1 VEAYYYLPA
10 LISSGGVGVLI
21 WNLNT
26 SFLVEASS
34 SEPRDLFKH
43 MRDTT
48 RAAIIVMVPSITI
61 GVAFAPQILR
71 IFGETYALH
80 GTTLLRLLLLS
91 LPGVAVTAFYSAM
104 AWLDKRVWWLAGR
117 ELVAAAVYFAIL
129 FSLIGHFGILSVGI
143 AGVVTSGLQ
152 GILFL
157 PISIRRYRAVAR
169 ASASAAGTE

>member
-1 VEAYYYLPA
+1 
-10 LISSGGVGVLI
+10 VLL
-21 WNLNT
+21 WNLVT

-34 SEPRDLFKH
+34 SGPNELLKH
-43 MRDTT
+43 MNDTIRT
-48 RAAIIVMVPSITI
+48 AIIVMVPSITI

-80 GTTLLRLLLLS
+80 GATLLRLLLLS
-91 LPGVAVTAFYSAM
+91 LPGIAVTAFYSSM

-129 FSLIGHFGILSVGI
+129 FSLIGHYGILSIGI

-152 GILFL
+152 GMLFL
-157 PISIRRYRAVAR
+157 PVSIRRYRSVAR
-169 ASASAAGTE
+169 ASVPKTAELGQA